1 MEIGIRNLKQ
11 IGLLVALAIT
21 AFQANA
27 GIIKIKA
34 GEQSCN
40 VFGLDPESSVQGGVH
55 CEADGSAFSLTDLQ
69 NGVIPLYV
77 GDSKTPSWNFINDT
91 GEKVTE
97 LSIFYAGLLAENAF
111 IDTQIDGKIFSECT
125 AETADS
131 VVFGESGDCKAKT
144 NKPEDGLLLPLEITW
159 SGGMGIAAGEIFN
172 ISTASFAHSG
182 QDAGCVSAT
191 ADCKPVSVP
200 EPSTLILLGLGLAGL
215 GFSRRK

>member
-1 MEIGIRNLKQ
+1 MKSVIGSLKKAS
-11 IGLLVALAIT
+11 LFVALSVT

-40 VFGLDPESSVQGGVH
+40 VFGLDPESSVLGGVH
-55 CEADGSAFSLTDLQ
+55 CEADGSAFSVKDLQ
-69 NGVIPLYV
+69 NGTMPLYV
-77 GDSKTPSWNFINDT
+77 GDSKTPSWNFENDT
-91 GEKVTE
+91 GKKITD
-97 LSIFYAGLLAENAF
+97 LTIFYTGLLADNAF

-125 AETADS
+125 AVTADS

-144 NKPEDGLLLPLEITW
+144 NKPEDGLLLPLQITW
-159 SGGMGIAAGEIFN
+159 SGGMGIEAGEIFN

-182 QDAGCVSAT
+182 QDAGCISAT
-191 ADCKPVSVP
+191 AGCKPVSVP
-200 EPSTLILLGLGLAGL
+200 EPSTLILIGIGLAGL